1 MKRRFLSVLLVL
13 TLILASASTVFAS
26 TAEWPT
32 YGGNNQHTGLTTSS
46 VPTTAAAADFYSA
59 VVQNPGSWSIITNTP
74 VMQTENGVTYAYIL
88 YKGTSTARIAKIA
101 CSAGTGI
108 SIGDVIWDINAGGSA
123 ANQLSTPLL
132 YDDSL
137 YYATTLSSSAGSISG
152 FSKKKITQTLTQTVS
167 LSAGGSYRL
176 YVPCKLD
183 TSSSGATLSIS
194 VTKPDNTT
202 VGLDV
207 DNNSV
212 NETGTNLTRVLTTNT
227 STSYLNKNYSDVF
240 ASAGTYTISYT
251 FTRSA
256 GSYSSGDIYL
266 YKNEN
271 ELHKINDVTV
281 SSNPQISDV
290 ATNLPGMGQIN
301 TPITTDGTYI
311 YYGTW
316 YSATTNG
323 QYYQVK
329 ISDGTYKYFTTG
341 TGYGFYWA
349 GAITKGNYVYVG
361 GDGGYLYYRSVSN
374 FDTTG
379 GSISLG
385 SSAGNVR
392 SSISTDG
399 TYLYFTS
406 QGGYLWRATPNG
418 SSTTV
423 TSVSLG
429 GTSTSTPAITSSS
442 IYVGYYGSFSSGGIQ
457 RASISNFSSGVTTL
471 SFTADVD
478 EDGVVETF
486 SQPVQS
492 SIVVKSVSSTD
503 YIYFTTNST
512 NGAGYCCSYSGGT
525 TTNIWKTAKGG
536 YALQGMAAGGGSLI
550 FGNDNGR
557 YYIIY

>member
-32 YGGNNQHTGLTTSS
+32 YGGNNQHTGVTTSS

-59 VVQNPGSWSIITNTP
+59 TVQHPGSWSIITNSP
-74 VMQTENGVTYAYIL
+74 VMQTESGITYAYIL
-88 YKGTSTARIAKIA
+88 YKADDGARITKVA
-101 CSAGTGI
+101 CTSGTGVA
-108 SIGDVIWDINAGGSA
+108 IGDVIWDINVNSA
-123 ANQLSTPLL
+123 SSNQLSTPLL
-132 YDDSL
+132 YNDSL
-137 YYATTLSSSAGSISG
+137 YFATSNSSNVGSISG
-152 FSKKKITQTLTQTVS
+152 GSNLTVSKTVTQTVS
-167 LSAGGSYRL
+167 LGAGGSYRL
-176 YVPCKLD
+176 YVPC
-183 TSSSGATLSIS
+183 SVSGSGANVTMS
-194 VTKPDNTT
+194 VSVKKPDNTT

-212 NETGTNLTRVLTTNT
+212 NETGTNLTRVLTNG

-240 ASAGTYTISYT
+240 ASAGTYTITYT
-251 FTRSA
+251 FTRTS
-256 GSYSSGDIYL
+256 GTYSIGKCVLYL
-266 YKNEN
+266 NEN
-271 ELHKINDVTV
+271 ELKKIVDVTA
-281 SSNPQISDV
+281 SSPQISNV
-290 ATNLPGMGQIN
+290 ASGLPGMGQMN

-311 YYGTW
+311 YFGTW

-329 ISDGTYKYFTTG
+329 ISDGSYKYFTTG

-349 GAITKGNYVYVG
+349 GAIKKGNYVYFG
-361 GDGGYLYYRSVSN
+361 GDGGYLYYRSVAN

-379 GSISLG
+379 GYINLG

-406 QGGYLWRATPNG
+406 QGGYLWRATPNA

-423 TSVSLG
+423 TSVALG
-429 GTSTSTPAITSSS
+429 GTSTSTPAITGTS
-442 IYVGYYGSFSSGGIQ
+442 IYVGYYGSFSSGGVQ
-457 RASISNFSSGVTTL
+457 RASISSFSSGVTTL
-471 SFTADVD
+471 NFTADVD

-486 SQPVQS
+486 NQPVQS

-512 NGAGYCCSYSGGT
+512 NGAGYCCSYSSGT

-557 YYIIY
+557 YYITY